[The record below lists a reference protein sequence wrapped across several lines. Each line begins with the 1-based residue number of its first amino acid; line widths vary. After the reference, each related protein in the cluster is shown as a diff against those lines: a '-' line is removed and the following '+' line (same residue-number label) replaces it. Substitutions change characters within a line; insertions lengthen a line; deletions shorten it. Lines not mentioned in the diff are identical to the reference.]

1 MGIINNYIFT
11 FTDKF
16 KEAYSINPKK
26 TLWKMK
32 LCMLELG
39 LDVDDPLLMK
49 LKPILFNETYQLFA
63 IFILIFILGI
73 AAFKYFSLFLF
84 GFIFFVAGFCCG
96 TSNRGGTSNLI
107 FLFSHGLTGL
117 ILMVAGMINETFKLY
132 LDNSSYFAI
141 LIAAAIFF
149 IFGFFNIVLANINSE
164 FEQNGKK
171 TKCSLYFLIGF
182 IIVFVSTIL
191 IRLGVI

>member
-39 LDVDDPLLMK
+39 YDVDDPLLMK

-73 AAFKYFSLFLF
+73 AAFNCF
-84 GFIFFVAGFCCG
+84 
-96 TSNRGGTSNLI
+96 
-107 FLFSHGLTGL
+107 L
-117 ILMVAGMINETFKLY
+117 ILLLFY
-132 LDNSSYFAI
+132 
-141 LIAAAIFF
+141 IF
-149 IFGFFNIVLANINSE
+149 
-164 FEQNGKK
+164 
-171 TKCSLYFLIGF
+171 
-182 IIVFVSTIL
+182 
-191 IRLGVI
+191 

>member
-26 TLWKMK
+26 TLRKMK

-39 LDVDDPLLMK
+39 YEVDDPLLMK

-84 GFIFFVAGFCCG
+84 GFIFFVAGYFCG
-96 TSNRGGTSNLI
+96 TSESGGSSNLI

-164 FEQNGKK
+164 FNQSGKK
-171 TKCSLYFLIGF
+171 TKCLFYFLIGF

>member
-1 MGIINNYIFT
+1 MMSV
-11 FTDKF
+11 
-16 KEAYSINPKK
+16 KEYAQDTNCSIAEILKK
-26 TLWKMK
+26 
-32 LCMLELG
+32 CEELG
-39 LDVDDPLLMK
+39 IDVDDPLLMK

-73 AAFKYFSLFLF
+73 TAFKYFSLFLF

-96 TSNRGGTSNLI
+96 SSKSGGTSNLI

-149 IFGFFNIVLANINSE
+149 IFGFFNIIFITKVLP
-164 FEQNGKK
+164 
-171 TKCSLYFLIGF
+171 SLT
-182 IIVFVSTIL
+182 IIT
-191 IRLGVI
+191 

>member
-26 TLWKMK
+26 TLRKMK

-39 LDVDDPLLMK
+39 YEVDDPLLMK
-49 LKPILFNETYQLFA
+49 FKPILFNETYQLFA

-96 TSNRGGTSNLI
+96 ASKSGGTSNLI
-107 FLFSHGLTGL
+107 FLFTHGLTGL
-117 ILMVAGMINETFKLY
+117 ILMVSSMINETFKLY

-164 FEQNGKK
+164 FEHSGKK

-182 IIVFVSTIL
+182 IIVFITTIL

>member
-26 TLWKMK
+26 TLRKMK

-39 LDVDDPLLMK
+39 YEVDDPLLMK
-49 LKPILFNETYQLFA
+49 FKPILFNETYQLFA

-96 TSNRGGTSNLI
+96 ASKSGGTSNLI
-107 FLFSHGLTGL
+107 FLFTHGLTGL
-117 ILMVAGMINETFKLY
+117 ILMVSSMINETFKLY

-164 FEQNGKK
+164 FNQSGKK
-171 TKCSLYFLIGF
+171 TKCLLYFLVGF